1 MHLPEKP
8 VLQRVLNDLNYFF
21 AAVFTLEFCLKL
33 VGLGMVAYFSSFW
46 NCLDCFIVI
55 VSNTRTSIYP
65 TVLQVTLVFS
75 VGLSQRNSHV
85 SRYSQGNMSILIV
98 EHLSKFANVRT
109 KNSCCALINFSEH
122 YPFLKLYLEL
132 SMSFITV
139 FVGRS
144 FCHHLSSDSLLSRS
158 LHIHPSSRSPTHS
171 PAQSLFIL
179 SPTHPFTHSLP
190 HSTTQSVTP
199 SLTHSSPHQPLIIQS
214 LSRSLTQSESC
225 PKLINPSIW
234 RMFFFFTSFI
244 IDQWS
249 ANPCVAL
256 QISLVCVVDDSGL
269 AVFRSL
275 RTVRA
280 LRPLRAV
287 SRMEGMKVS
296 CRTNHYKT
304 TPADSADLLDRRGCD
319 VR

>member
-1 MHLPEKP
+1 MRQSSNQLINQPANLYSLCICIYGLHLQFLEARLTNKKLLHYHISCMAYLELILFKTAAYLGWICHRFCWQVFEDVHLPEKP

-109 KNSCCALINFSEH
+109 KNSCCAL
-122 YPFLKLYLEL
+122 FLKLYLEL

-171 PAQSLFIL
+171 PAQSLI
-179 SPTHPFTHSLP
+179 H
-190 HSTTQSVTP
+190 
-199 SLTHSSPHQPLIIQS
+199 SLTHPPFHTLATSLDHSVSHSLAHSLISPPTTHYSVIVS
-214 LSRSLTQSESC
+214 LAHSVW
-225 PKLINPSIW
+225 I
-234 RMFFFFTSFI
+234 
-244 IDQWS
+244 
-249 ANPCVAL
+249 
-256 QISLVCVVDDSGL
+256 
-269 AVFRSL
+269 
-275 RTVRA
+275 
-280 LRPLRAV
+280 V
-287 SRMEGMKVS
+287 S
-296 CRTNHYKT
+296 
-304 TPADSADLLDRRGCD
+304 
-319 VR
+319 